1 MRLLETRRFEDE
13 RGWFCESYSAR
24 NLAEAGVDTVFLQ
37 DNHSYSQAAGTVR
50 GLHFQL
56 PPHDQ
61 AKLVRCTR
69 GAVFDVAVD
78 IRQGSPTFGR
88 WVGVE
93 LSAANGRQLFVPAG
107 FAHGFATLQPDT
119 ELQYKVD
126 RYYAPQHDA
135 GIRWDDPDLAIDW
148 HLPMGVTP
156 TLSRKDAVLPAL
168 AAFVSPFAYDGR
180 PLTLLGDHPGA

>member
-1 MRLLETRRFEDE
+1 VRLLETRRFEDE

-69 GAVFDVAVD
+69 GSIFDVIID
-78 IRQGSPTFGR
+78 LRPESPTFKE
-88 WVGVE
+88 WFTLE
-93 LSAANGRQLFVPAG
+93 MSAENHLMLYVPTA
-107 FAHGFATLQPDT
+107 FAHGFLTLEDKT
-119 ELQYKVD
+119 EVTYQTST
-126 RYYAPQHDA
+126 YYAPEH
-135 GIRWDDPDLAIDW
+135 GRGVRWNDPAFNIPWPSDDVIMLDRD
-148 HLPMGVTP
+148 
-156 TLSRKDAVLPAL
+156 RNYQD
-168 AAFVSPFAYDGR
+168 FVA
-180 PLTLLGDHPGA
+180 